1 MDERKVSKAA
11 QVGETRMG
19 ARGVWESTVYDP
31 EQGVSVKD
39 SRLGCVS
46 VFAINTLLSI
56 DSNMLENGAITLP
69 MLPGLIERWTAATKT
84 LLAESQSLGRVVAAK
99 HHDGVLCGVHSHAQN
114 VRGSAQDVLKCATC

>member
-1 MDERKVSKAA
+1 
-11 QVGETRMG
+11 MG

-56 DSNMLENGAITLP
+56 DSNMFGERSHCTANASGFDRALE
-69 MLPGLIERWTAATKT
+69 R
-84 LLAESQSLGRVVAAK
+84 
-99 HHDGVLCGVHSHAQN
+99 CY
-114 VRGSAQDVLKCATC
+114 